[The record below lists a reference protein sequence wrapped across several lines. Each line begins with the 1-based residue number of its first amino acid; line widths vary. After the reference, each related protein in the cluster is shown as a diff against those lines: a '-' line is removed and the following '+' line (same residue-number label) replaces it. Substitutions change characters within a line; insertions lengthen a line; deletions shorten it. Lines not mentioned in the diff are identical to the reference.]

1 MFIELHAQS
10 AFSFLE
16 GAEHPEAFAAE
27 AARLGMPAVA
37 LVDRDGVYGAARLTR
52 AATNAGVKPIV
63 GSEITLADGSRLPL
77 LVEDREGYQHLCRLI
92 TRMKLGAPK
101 GAATIA
107 LDDLEPYATGLVC
120 LTGGAHG
127 PLARRLAAGDDD
139 GARRVLDQLTGIFG
153 RSSCF
158 VELQRHFLREQEE
171 ILQALVTLARAVQ
184 VPLVVS
190 NQPLF
195 ARPEGRPLADVFTC
209 IREKT
214 DLDRAGCRLLANGE
228 RSLKGGAEMTELFR
242 DLPDALANTGEL
254 ALRLAF
260 TLKDLGYRF
269 PEFPLPPG
277 QTPLGHLR
285 ELTERGVRARYGTGP
300 LAARAR
306 RQVAHELDL
315 IGRLDLAGFF
325 LIVWDVVEHCRTHD
339 ILVQGRGSAANS
351 AVCYALGITAVD
363 PVGMELLFERF
374 LSEARGEWPDIDLDL
389 PSGDRREAVIQHVYQ
404 RYGRLGAGMT
414 ANVITYRGRSA
425 AREVGQALG
434 LPRDMRDRLAQLVGN
449 WGYQDP
455 EELLTK
461 HLPEAGCDPTAP
473 RIRRFATLWT
483 RIQDLPRHLGQ
494 HSGGMVIAAGRLDD
508 VVPLEPATMPGRVV
522 VQWDKDDCAG
532 LGIVK
537 VDLLGLGMMSVLQDS
552 LTLVR
557 ETGSSVDLAQ
567 LPPDDPAV
575 YRSLQ
580 EADTI
585 GVFQVESRAQMAT
598 LPRVRPE
605 RFYDLV
611 VQVAIIRPGPI
622 VGDMVHPYIRRRRGR
637 EPVTYPHP
645 SLEPILRRTLG
656 VPLFQEQ
663 LLRMAMVTAGFTA
676 TEAEELRRAFGFKRS
691 ERLMAEVETKLRA
704 GMARQGIHGAAAEEI
719 VHAITAFALY
729 GFPES
734 HASSF
739 ALLAYASAFLRVHH
753 PAAFYAALLNNQ
765 PMGFYHPATIVK
777 DAQRHGLR
785 VRPIDVT
792 CSRWLC
798 TVEPI
803 GGTGPAMRLGLR
815 YVRGLRERAARALLQ
830 ARDER
835 PFGSIHDLARR
846 AHLERDELET
856 LAAIGALAPLGGTRR
871 ANLWTA
877 AVSHPGPLFA
887 DPPRE
892 PSPLSEMTDV
902 ERLAADYAGTSVTL
916 GRHPMALRRAALGR
930 RGVLSARALAGV
942 EDGVRVQ
949 VAGSVI
955 VRQRPGTAKG
965 FVFLSLEDET
975 GIANV
980 IVTPPIFARHRLAL
994 VAEPYLLV
1002 EGIAQ
1007 RQDGVIS
1014 VRATRVRG
1022 LPALG
1027 HHVPSHDFG

>member
-1 MFIELHAQS
+1 
-10 AFSFLE
+10 
-16 GAEHPEAFAAE
+16 
-27 AARLGMPAVA
+27 
-37 LVDRDGVYGAARLTR
+37 
-52 AATNAGVKPIV
+52 
-63 GSEITLADGSRLPL
+63 
-77 LVEDREGYQHLCRLI
+77 
-92 TRMKLGAPK
+92 
-101 GAATIA
+101 
-107 LDDLEPYATGLVC
+107 
-120 LTGGAHG
+120 
-127 PLARRLAAGDDD
+127 
-139 GARRVLDQLTGIFG
+139 
-153 RSSCF
+153 
-158 VELQRHFLREQEE
+158 
-171 ILQALVTLARAVQ
+171 
-184 VPLVVS
+184 
-190 NQPLF
+190 
-195 ARPEGRPLADVFTC
+195 
-209 IREKT
+209 
-214 DLDRAGCRLLANGE
+214 
-228 RSLKGGAEMTELFR
+228 MTELFR

-260 TLKDLGYRF
+260 TLKDLGYQF

-277 QTPLGHLR
+277 QTALGYLR
-285 ELTERGVRARYGTGP
+285 ELTERGVRARYGEGT

-315 IGRLDLAGFF
+315 IGRLDLAGYF
-325 LIVWDVVEHCRTHD
+325 LIVWDIVEHCRTHD

-389 PSGDRREAVIQHVYQ
+389 PSGDRREAVIQHVYR

-434 LPRDMRDRLAQLVGN
+434 LPRDMRERLAQLVGN

-461 HLPEAGCDPTAP
+461 HLAEAGCDPTAP

-494 HSGGMVIAAGRLDD
+494 HSGGMVIAAGRLDA

-557 ETGSSVDLAQ
+557 ETGGEVDLAR
-567 LPPDDPAV
+567 LPADDPAV

-739 ALLAYASAFLRVHH
+739 ALLAYASAYLRVHH

-785 VRPIDVT
+785 ILPIDVT
-792 CSRWLC
+792 CSQWLC
-798 TVEPI
+798 TVEPAA
-803 GGTGPAMRLGLR
+803 GGLSVRMGLR
-815 YVRGLRERAARALLQ
+815 YVKEMRERAARALVA
-830 ARDER
+830 ARDAR
-835 PFGSIHDLARR
+835 PFASIHDLARR
-846 AHLERDELET
+846 VHLERDELET

-877 AVSHPGPLFA
+877 AVPHLGPLLG
-887 DPPRE
+887 DPGRE
-892 PSPLSEMTDV
+892 PSPLSEMTEV

-916 GRHPMALRRAALGR
+916 GRHPMALRRAALR
-930 RGVLSARALAGV
+930 HRGVLSARELAGV
-942 EDGVRVQ
+942 EDGARVQ

-1002 EGIAQ
+1002 TGIAQ

-1014 VRATRVRG
+1014 VRAVGARG

>member
-1 MFIELHAQS
+1 VFIELHAQS

-27 AARLGMPAVA
+27 AARLEMPAVA
-37 LVDRDGVYGAARLTR
+37 LVDRDGVYGAPRLTR
-52 AATNAGVKPIV
+52 AAANAGVKPIV

-77 LVEDREGYQHLCRLI
+77 LVEDREGYQNLCRLI

-101 GAATIA
+101 GAAAIA
-107 LDDLEPYATGLVC
+107 LDDLEPYAAGLVC
-120 LTGGAHG
+120 LTGGAQG
-127 PLARRLAAGDDD
+127 PLARRLASGDVD
-139 GARRVLDQLTGIFG
+139 GARRVLGRLVAMFG

-158 VELQRHFLREQEE
+158 VEIQRHFQRDQEE
-171 ILQALVTLARAVQ
+171 ILQGLVALARAIP
-184 VPLVVS
+184 VPLMAT

-214 DLDRAGCRLLANGE
+214 DLDRAGRRLLANGE

-242 DLPDALANTGEL
+242 DLPDAVAATGEL
-254 ALRLAF
+254 AMRLAF

-277 QTPLGHLR
+277 QTPLGYLR
-285 ELTERGVRARYGTGP
+285 ELTERGVRTRYGTGP
-300 LAARAR
+300 LAIRAR
-306 RQVAHELDL
+306 GQVAHELDL
-315 IGRLDLAGFF
+315 IGRLDLAGYF
-325 LIVWDVVEHCRTHD
+325 LIVWDIVEHCRTHD

-374 LSEARGEWPDIDLDL
+374 LSEARDEWPDIDLDL
-389 PSGDRREAVIQHVYQ
+389 PSGDRREAVIQHVYR

-434 LPRDMRDRLAQLVGN
+434 LPRDMRDRLAKLVAN

-473 RIRRFATLWT
+473 RIRRFAMLWT
-483 RIQDLPRHLGQ
+483 QIQDLPRHLGQ

-537 VDLLGLGMMSVLQDS
+537 VDLLGLGMMSVIQDS
-552 LTLVR
+552 LALVR
-557 ETGSSVDLAQ
+557 ERGGDVDLAR

-739 ALLAYASAFLRVHH
+739 ALLAYASAYLRVHH

-785 VRPIDVT
+785 IRPSDVT
-792 CSRWLC
+792 RSEWLC
-798 TVEPI
+798 VIEPDDTGLTV
-803 GGTGPAMRLGLR
+803 RLGLR
-815 YVRGLRERAARALLQ
+815 YVRGLREAAGRALVAARLA
-830 ARDER
+830 R
-835 PFGSIHDLARR
+835 PFDSVRDLVRR
-846 AHLERDELET
+846 VRLERDELET
-856 LAAIGALAPLGGTRR
+856 LAAIGALAPFGETRR
-871 ANLWTA
+871 ANLWMVA
-877 AVSHPGPLFA
+877 ASSPGPLFE

-892 PSPLSEMTDV
+892 ESPLSEMTEV

-916 GRHPMALRRAALGR
+916 GRHPMALRRAALR
-930 RGVLSARALAGV
+930 HAGVLSARELAGV
-942 EDGVRVQ
+942 EDGARVQ

-980 IVTPPIFARHRLAL
+980 IVTPPIFARHRLTL

-1014 VRATRVRG
+1014 VRATRARG